1 MQIRSAYTRVCA
13 QELLVAN
20 ATYKDIA
27 EAAAKVDFKAVI
39 QPGESFVVRIN
50 RIKNYAD
57 AEINTMTLEI
67 ELGAQI
73 LNQTQGA
80 KVNLKNPDKTI
91 IGIITDDKLIL
102 GLKLTDITSKTFSER
117 RPRKKPFFHPS
128 AMPSKM
134 ARCMINLA
142 HAKAESVLL
151 DPFCGTGTSL
161 IEATFIGCRA
171 VGIDAQRRMIKGTK
185 KNLEFF
191 NIAAEGLLM
200 ADSRKIPLYKVDAIV
215 TDPPYGRSS
224 STLKSTTKQLVIEVL
239 AASRE
244 LLGVGQRICIASP
257 KTLNISELG
266 KELGFRHVESH
277 FAYVHADLD
286 TGNRSIRKGV
296 KQMSIRVVFLGT
308 SGSVPTM
315 KRSLPCVVVQC
326 PKNQW
331 MFDCGENVQHQM
343 MGAKVSFHRKMKIFI
358 SHLHGDHVLGFAGAI
373 ADYGFDGPQRT
384 PRNLRSSRPQRIS
397 DLHQRDTQLRLKLPS
412 RNQRNHSAKA

>member
-1 MQIRSAYTRVCA
+1 MPKLFFLLSGENESLPAAEVKAILEAEGYPYTNSFDLDQILRLEAQQESVKVVQVRSAYTRVCA

-20 ATYKDIA
+20 ATYTDIE
-27 EAAAKVDFKAVI
+27 EAASKVDFSRVI
-39 QPGESFVVRIN
+39 GPGESFVVRIN

-67 ELGAQI
+67 KLGRQI
-73 LNQTQGA
+73 LNQTPGI

-91 IGIITDDKLIL
+91 IGIITNDQLIL

-134 ARCMINLA
+134 ARCMVNLA

-171 VGIDAQRRMIKGTK
+171 VGIDAQRRMIRGTK

-191 NIAAEGLLM
+191 NISAEGLLR

-239 AASRE
+239 AASYT

-257 KTLNISELG
+257 KTLNIPQLG
-266 KELGFRHVESH
+266 TELGFRHVESH
-277 FAYVHADLD
+277 FAYVHATL
-286 TGNRSIRKGV
+286 TREIA
-296 KQMSIRVVFLGT
+296 VF
-308 SGSVPTM
+308 
-315 KRSLPCVVVQC
+315 
-326 PKNQW
+326 
-331 MFDCGENVQHQM
+331 E
-343 MGAKVSFHRKMKIFI
+343 KV
-358 SHLHGDHVLGFAGAI
+358 
-373 ADYGFDGPQRT
+373 
-384 PRNLRSSRPQRIS
+384 
-397 DLHQRDTQLRLKLPS
+397 
-412 RNQRNHSAKA
+412 